1 MSLASQLK
9 NFVFILPTVTCWC
22 ASAHPFFFFFWYTWQ
37 AFMGWDLGV
46 ECLVGPTQTKRGFY
60 HHNHYKIQTPFIV
73 LRISNLMTF
82 LKLIINMLMCCFRTF
97 KQAIQSFF
105 IFDCVKL
112 LKLQFTKKIYNWK
125 IMKKKLNW
133 AIRVFLFFPWIVSW
147 ISFILITLTHSY
159 LVI

>member
-1 MSLASQLK
+1 
-9 NFVFILPTVTCWC
+9 
-22 ASAHPFFFFFWYTWQ
+22 
-37 AFMGWDLGV
+37 MGWDLVV

-112 LKLQFTKKIYNWK
+112 LKLQFTKKIYN
-125 IMKKKLNW
+125 
-133 AIRVFLFFPWIVSW
+133 
-147 ISFILITLTHSY
+147 
-159 LVI
+159 